1 MKFSKQKLLA
11 FKKKKQQLIKNN
23 QGFRT
28 KKLRYKTIKGTDER
42 PRFSIYKSNQYIYV
56 QIINDSK
63 GQTLLSCTTK
73 QREIKSLC
81 KNGATSNSVAGK
93 ILGQEVAKLSLE
105 KNIKK
110 VVFDRG
116 SYLYHGKI
124 QAIAE
129 GARIS
134 GLEF

>member
-1 MKFSKQKLLA
+1 MKFSKQKLFA
-11 FKKKKQQLIKNN
+11 FKKNN
-23 QGFRT
+23 QGLKT
-28 KKLRYKTIKGTDER
+28 KKLRYKKIKGTAER
-42 PRFSIYKSNQYIYV
+42 PRFSIYKSNRYIYV

-63 GQTLLSCTTK
+63 GQTLLSCTTR
-73 QREIKSLC
+73 QREVKSLFGNASTC
-81 KNGATSNSVAGK
+81 NCMASK

-129 GARIS
+129 GARVA

>member
-1 MKFSKQKLLA
+1 MKFSKQKLLTS
-11 FKKKKQQLIKNN
+11 KKNN
-23 QGFRT
+23 RGLKT
-28 KKLRYKTIKGTDER
+28 KKLHYKTIKGTAER
-42 PRFSIYKSNQYIYV
+42 PRFSIYKSNRYLYV
-56 QIINDSK
+56 QIINDSE
-63 GQTLLSCTTK
+63 GQTLLSCATR
-73 QREIKSLC
+73 QREIKSLSETASTC
-81 KNGATSNSVAGK
+81 NCIAGK

-129 GARIS
+129 GARAA